1 MSKKLK
7 WEKIYKK
14 QSNLYGGYYALSP
27 ISNQIYIIH
36 KGTNGWSHHIIYKKH
51 LKFIKDITSPLLAEC
66 IYNKNHQQVLDC
78 WSHTLKDG
86 KREFQKY
93 VDLISKK
100 TDYINFY
107 DLKDYLQE
115 IKRLSDNATSSSSS
129 DKSNNKANSE
139 LGK

>member
-7 WEKIYKK
+7 WQKIFKK

-27 ISNQIYIIH
+27 ISNQVYIINQ
-36 KGTNGWSHHIIYKKH
+36 GSVGWGLHIIYKKH
-51 LKFIKDITSPLLAEC
+51 LKFFKEITSPLLAGC
-66 IYNKNHQQVLDC
+66 IQNKYHQQVLDDG
-78 WSHTLKDG
+78 SITLKEG
-86 KREFQKY
+86 KFEFQKY

-115 IKRLSDNATSSSSS
+115 IKKLSDNATSSSSS
-129 DKSNNKANSE
+129 DKSNNKANS
-139 LGK
+139 

>member
-7 WEKIYKK
+7 WQKIFKK

-27 ISNQIYIIH
+27 ISNQVYIINQ
-36 KGTNGWSHHIIYKKH
+36 GSVGWCLHIIYKKH
-51 LKFIKDITSPLLAEC
+51 LKFIKEITSPLLAGC
-66 IYNKNHQQVLDC
+66 IQNKYHQQVLDDG
-78 WSHTLKDG
+78 SITLKEG
-86 KREFQKY
+86 KFEFQKY

-115 IKRLSDNATSSSSS
+115 IKKLSDNATSSSSS
-129 DKSNNKANSE
+129 DKSNNKANS
-139 LGK
+139 

>member
-27 ISNQIYIIH
+27 ISNQVYIIS
-36 KGTNGWSHHIIYKKH
+36 KGTNGWSHFIIYKKH
-51 LKFIKDITSPLLAEC
+51 LKFIKDITSPLLAED

-78 WSHTLKDG
+78 WSHTLKAG
-86 KREFQKY
+86 KFEFQKY

-115 IKRLSDNATSSSSS
+115 IKKLSDNATSSSSS

-139 LGK
+139 TR

>member
-7 WEKIYKK
+7 WQKIFKR

-27 ISNQIYIIH
+27 ISNQVYIIN
-36 KGTNGWSHHIIYKKH
+36 KGTNGWSHYIIYKKH
-51 LKFIKDITSPLLAEC
+51 LKFIKDFSSPLLAEC
-66 IYNKNHQQVLDC
+66 IQNKNHQTVIDC

-107 DLKDYLQE
+107 DFKYYLQE
-115 IKRLSDNATSSSSS
+115 VKRL
-129 DKSNNKANSE
+129 KNNGN
-139 LGK
+139 

>member
-14 QSNLYGGYYALSP
+14 QSNIYGGYYALSP
-27 ISNQIYIIH
+27 ISNQVYIIN
-36 KGTNGWSHHIIYKKH
+36 KGSVGWCLHIIYKKH
-51 LKFIKDITSPLLAEC
+51 LKFIQSITSPLLAGC
-66 IYNKNHQQVLDC
+66 IHNKRYQQVLDDGAI
-78 WSHTLKDG
+78 TLKDG

-107 DLKDYLQE
+107 DLKDYLEE
-115 IKRLSDNATSSSSS
+115 IKRLKDN
-129 DKSNNKANSE
+129 E
-139 LGK
+139 Q